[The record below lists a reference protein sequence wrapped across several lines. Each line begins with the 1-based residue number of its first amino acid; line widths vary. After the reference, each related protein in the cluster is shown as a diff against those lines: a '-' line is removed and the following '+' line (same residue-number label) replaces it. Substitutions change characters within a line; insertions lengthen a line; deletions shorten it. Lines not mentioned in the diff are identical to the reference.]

1 MTYEYRFFHS
11 LEIPDDLVQFKAE
24 LEKEIRDKSGNPLC
38 DYYALIIDNTD
49 LDDVKI
55 AGMAKAK
62 KFDLDVSQKL
72 LKGVSPVLKSQD
84 KPNPDDIIVYIESV
98 DIYDRY
104 QGTGLCNKLVKFCMN
119 EIRKNQSKLRFFLI
133 YNASFTFDGIP
144 ACRCYVG
151 AGIDG
156 GYDVYFD
163 DYKNHWFWGEYSEKK
178 KMSKEKCITGN
189 QMPREYMF
197 VMPKIVGGKKRSKT
211 RRSKTRRSKTRR
223 SKTRRSKTRRIYF

>member
-1 MTYEYRFFHS
+1 MTYKYRFFHS

-24 LEKEIRDKSGNPLC
+24 LEKEICDKRGKPLC

-49 LDDVKI
+49 PDDVKI

-62 KFDLDVSQKL
+62 KYDLDVSQKL

-84 KPNPDDIIVYIESV
+84 KPNTDDIIVYIESV
-98 DIYDRY
+98 DIYDGY
-104 QGTGLCNKLVKFCMN
+104 QGKGLCNKLVKFCME

-133 YNASFTFDGIP
+133 FNASFTLDGIP

-163 DYKNHWFWGEYSEKK
+163 DYSEKK
-178 KMSKEKCITGN
+178 KMSKEKCIPGN
-189 QMPREYMF
+189 QMPREYIF
-197 VMPKIVGGKKRSKT
+197 VMPKIVGRKKRSKS
-211 RRSKTRRSKTRR
+211 RRNKSRRGKSRK
-223 SKTRRSKTRRIYF
+223 K